1 MIMESKKNQL
11 IVYSETKAIKIL
23 LLNFESS
30 KHATSKPIL
39 RLEHLNTDFRT
50 PYNGYLSII
59 AQHCII
65 YFDDNSFIP
74 VDKFLKN
81 LYLEK
86 GTVIKIFN
94 KINVESVIYETY

>member
-1 MIMESKKNQL
+1 MESKKNQL

-23 LLNFESS
+23 LSNFSSS
-30 KHATSKPIL
+30 KHSTSKPIL
-39 RLEHLNTDFRT
+39 RLEYLNTNFRT

-59 AQHCII
+59 AQHCVI

-74 VDKFLKN
+74 VDKYLKN

-94 KINVESVIYETY
+94 KINVESIIYETY